1 MNLLDLLFGHK
12 RRIVR
17 RRTKPITSSKKE
29 VELLRKKAKEYLP
42 KRIEELAKTHKLKY
56 NKLRIKNVK
65 TIWGSC
71 SSKNN
76 INLNLNLMKL
86 RPELIDYVILHE
98 LCHTIEKNH
107 SKKFWNLLEK
117 HLPTAKVLR
126 KELKRVRF
134 S

>member
-1 MNLLDLLFGHK
+1 MNLLDLLFGRK
-12 RRIVR
+12 RRISR
-17 RRTKPITSSKKE
+17 RRTKPITSNKKE
-29 VELLRKKAKEYLP
+29 VELLRKQAKEYLP
-42 KRIEELAKTHKLKY
+42 KRLEELAQKHKFKY
-56 NKLRIKNVK
+56 NSLRIKNVK

-71 SSKNN
+71 SGKNN

-107 SKKFWNLLEK
+107 SKKFWDLLEK
-117 HLPTAKVLR
+117 NLPTAKVLR

-134 S
+134 T